1 MRLPAASIRTQL
13 TLWYAAALGLLL
25 LGFALGVYVFVQR
38 SLNKQLGQL
47 LDEQFRAVATALEE
61 EAEDLDELAQRG
73 TVTFFEVKQGER
85 LIYRTAGWER
95 AGLDQ
100 VLAAPRPGSVW
111 SARAADGRP
120 YRLRWQNVQRN
131 GQSYRVAV
139 AVSARTLHGTL
150 RTLAAILLLG
160 LPFALSIALL
170 GGSFLAG
177 RVLAPIQAITAKARE
192 ITAERLSE
200 RLPVPNPDD
209 EIGRLAAVV
218 NDLLTRLDG
227 SFQRLRRFTADA
239 SHELLTPLTAIR
251 SVGEVALQEPRE
263 PEKYRDALG
272 SILEETGRLSQLLDD
287 LLTLTRADG
296 GHVVPGRERIT
307 LATLVREVVDIVRVL
322 AEDKDQVLQMTLSES
337 IQVDANPR
345 TLRQAVLNL
354 LDNAIKYT
362 PAGGEIRVAV
372 RQGADSRAVLEVA
385 DNGPGIAPEHHSRIF
400 ERFYRVDPSRS
411 VQRGVGLGLSIAQW
425 AVEANGGRIEV
436 ESKSERGSTFRIV
449 LPALPGEPRSRT

>member
-47 LDEQFRAVATALEE
+47 LDEQFRAVETALEE
-61 EAEDLDELAQRG
+61 EAGDLEELAQRG
-73 TVTFFEVKQGER
+73 AVTFFEVEEGER
-85 LIYRTAGWER
+85 LLYRTAGWDR

-100 VLAAPRPGSVW
+100 VLATPRPKPVW
-111 SARAADGRP
+111 SALAVDGGP
-120 YRLRWQNVQRN
+120 YRLRWQDVQSS
-131 GQSYRVAV
+131 GKCYRVAV

-160 LPFALSIALL
+160 LPFALGIALL
-170 GGSFLAG
+170 GGYFLAG

-200 RLPVPNPDD
+200 RLPVPNPAD
-209 EIGRLAAVV
+209 EIGRLATVV
-218 NDLLTRLDG
+218 NDLLMRLDD

-239 SHELLTPLTAIR
+239 SHELRTPLTAIR
-251 SVGEVALQEPRE
+251 SVGEVALQEPLD
-263 PEKYRDALG
+263 PAAYRDAIG
-272 SILEETGRLSQLLDD
+272 SILEETARLSQLLDS
-287 LLTLTRADG
+287 LLTLTRADADR
-296 GHVVPGRERIT
+296 VVLAQERIS
-307 LATLVREVVDIVRVL
+307 LAGLVREVVDIVRVL
-322 AEDKDQVLQMTLSES
+322 AEEKDQALQSTLDDAVTVE
-337 IQVDANPR
+337 VDPR
-345 TLRQAVLNL
+345 ALRQALLNL

-362 PAGGEIRVAV
+362 PMGGEVRIAV
-372 RQGADSRAVLEVA
+372 CARADGAAIVEVA
-385 DNGPGIAPEHHSRIF
+385 DNGPGIAPAHHARIF

-425 AVEANGGRIEV
+425 AVEANGGRIEL
-436 ESKSERGSTFRIV
+436 ESAIECGSTFRIV
-449 LPALPGEPRSRT
+449 LPALTSKPRDRT